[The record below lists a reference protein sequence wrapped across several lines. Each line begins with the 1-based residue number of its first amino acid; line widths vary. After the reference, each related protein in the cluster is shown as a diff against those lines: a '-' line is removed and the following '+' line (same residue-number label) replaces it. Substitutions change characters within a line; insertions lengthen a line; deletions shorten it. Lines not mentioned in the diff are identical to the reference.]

1 MIDKYEQ
8 LFYNNCT
15 NLNGDDINEKH
26 KERKS
31 NF

>member
-1 MIDKYEQ
+1 MIGKHEQ
-8 LFYNNCT
+8 LFYNSRT